1 MTIPAQIDHVV
12 ITVHA
17 ALDAAAETYRRLG
30 FQLTERGHHTLG
42 SSNHLAIFGT
52 DYLELLGYEPARA
65 AEPPP
70 GLAARPV
77 GFAGVALK
85 PPPGVAVDAA
95 LAAAGIAS
103 EPSREFSRPV
113 EIAEGNRDAAFRVTQ
128 VAPEET
134 PFGQVFFCHH
144 FTPELVWRPEWQAHP
159 NRVTGIAELVIAAT
173 DPAAA
178 VAPLAKMFGATA
190 VQPTFGGFAIAAA
203 GGATLLCLIW
213 EAAAGRFG
221 GAVPTGAAGAALVG
235 LVLRSADLAATRAVL
250 AAGGVPV
257 REGLDGRILVGPDAA
272 CGVALAFAG

>member
-1 MTIPAQIDHVV
+1 VV

-17 ALDAAAETYRRLG
+17 ALDAAAATYRRLG
-30 FQLTERGHHTLG
+30 FQLTDRGHHTLG

-52 DYLELLGYEPARA
+52 DYLELLGYEPGRA

-70 GLAARPV
+70 GLAARPA

-95 LAAAGIAS
+95 LVAAGIAS

-113 EIAEGNRDAAFRVTQ
+113 ELPDGTRDAAFRVTQ

-144 FTPELVWRPEWQAHP
+144 FTPELVWRREWQAHP

-173 DPAAA
+173 DPAVAA
-178 VAPLAKMFGATA
+178 AAFGRMFGAAA
-190 VQPTFGGFAIAAA
+190 VRPTLGGLAIAAA
-203 GGATLLCLIW
+203 GGATLLCLSW
-213 EAAAGRFG
+213 EAASGRF
-221 GAVPTGAAGAALVG
+221 ASALPAQQTASALVG
-235 LVLRSADLAATRAVL
+235 LTLRSADLGVTRTALVG
-250 AAGGVPV
+250 GGVAPV
-257 REGLDGRILVGPDAA
+257 ADVDGRIVVAADAA
-272 CGVALAFAG
+272 CGVAVAFIG

>member
-52 DYLELLGYEPARA
+52 DYLELLGYEPGRV
-65 AEPPP
+65 AEPPA
-70 GLAARPV
+70 GLAARAA

-85 PPPGVAVDAA
+85 PPADVAVDAA
-95 LAAAGIAS
+95 LAAVGVAS

-113 EIAEGNRDAAFRVTQ
+113 ELPEGTRDAAFRVTQ

-144 FTPELVWRPEWQAHP
+144 FTPELVWRAEWQAHP
-159 NRVTGIAELVIAAT
+159 NRVTGIAELVIAAH

-178 VAPLAKMFGATA
+178 AASLGRMFGATA
-190 VQPTFGGFAIAAA
+190 LRPVAGGVAIAAA
-203 GGATLLCLIW
+203 GAATLLCLSW
-213 EAAAGRFG
+213 EAAASRF
-221 GAVPTGAAGAALVG
+221 TGALPTAGAAAALIG
-235 LVLRSADLAATRAVL
+235 LTLRSADLAAARTAL
-250 AAGGVPV
+250 AAGGIPV
-257 REGLDGRILVGPDAA
+257 VVGPDGRLLVAAEKA
-272 CGVALAFAG
+272 CGVALGFVA